1 MLKEILIFLALHQVS
16 LRSPASFRLTREKG
30 KEVDISLIH
39 QKQRI
44 WIDQDE
50 GGSSSKNAD
59 DPSQGTHHSPLPSKF
74 LEMR

>member
-1 MLKEILIFLALHQVS
+1 MS

-50 GGSSSKNAD
+50 GGSSSMNAD
-59 DPSQGTHHSPLPSKF
+59 DPSEGTHRPPLPSRF
-74 LEMR
+74 LEVQ